1 MAQSQVA
8 VNETAPMS
16 QEDLQTLA
24 QNETDENG
32 LILGKFKSVEDLAAS
47 YRELEGKL
55 GSQTQEETATEE
67 VAEETEATDF
77 DANEYYGEGLAEVL
91 TEAQIDP
98 VDISQRFE
106 ESGEI
111 SEDDYTKLE
120 GAGFSRQVIDTYLDG
135 LRGGDVDAS
144 EIATAQIQGIK
155 DSVGGDDSYGK
166 MTAWA
171 IDNLPAPDVEAF
183 NNLTETGDAAAIKL
197 AVQGLYSQY
206 SNAMGVEP
214 NLVTGKSA
222 SSGPTPYRSTAE
234 VVAAMSDKR
243 YGKDVT
249 YTEDVQ
255 RRLGGSDVFT
265 TRQLAMPYSKK
276 QMKIAKVAKPRDKI
290 TREDLMILR
299 KKPKKNVK
307 RQS

>member
-8 VNETAPMS
+8 VSETAPMS

-24 QNETDENG
+24 KNETDDNG

-47 YRELEGKL
+47 YKELEGKL

-67 VAEETEATDF
+67 ATTEETETPEF
-77 DANEYYGEGLAEVL
+77 NANEYYGEGLAEVL
-91 TEAQIDP
+91 TEANIDP
-98 VDISQRFE
+98 QDISNRFE

-135 LRGGDVDAS
+135 LKGTSGDAT

-155 DSVGGDDSYGK
+155 DSVGGDDSYSK

-171 IDNLPAPDVEAF
+171 EQNLSDEDGQAF
-183 NNLTETGDAAAIKL
+183 NDLMDKGNAAQIKM

-206 SNAMGVEP
+206 TNAMGVEP
-214 NLVTGKSA
+214 NLVTGKPST
-222 SSGPTPYRSTAE
+222 SGPTPYRSTAE

-243 YGKDVT
+243 YGKDVA

-255 RRLGGSDVFT
+255 RRLGDSDVFT
-265 TRQLAMPYSKK
+265 TR
-276 QMKIAKVAKPRDKI
+276 
-290 TREDLMILR
+290 
-299 KKPKKNVK
+299 
-307 RQS
+307 